1 MLQPIPG
8 VMPATAQQDVPKPR
22 PDVPPVA
29 PPQAGVGSSG
39 VGSDEHAPVADR
51 RRRQRPAGA
60 MDEAEDDVEEL
71 GEAPR
76 KGQWIDIEC

>member
-1 MLQPIPG
+1 M
-8 VMPATAQQDVPKPR
+8 PKPR